1 MFLCSVVTG
10 LPITTKAP
18 LPSQKWVRGKQV
30 GGRGGGGWAYI
41 RCEWKLTLHDHSTTE
56 ENVALVQGA
65 LKEIGEEGVMEVD
78 ACEDFL

>member
-1 MFLCSVVTG
+1 M
-10 LPITTKAP
+10 
-18 LPSQKWVRGKQV
+18 GK
-30 GGRGGGGWAYI
+30 RETYI

>member
-1 MFLCSVVTG
+1 MGKRETG
-10 LPITTKAP
+10 WRK
-18 LPSQKWVRGKQV
+18 G
-30 GGRGGGGWAYI
+30 GGGGWAYI

>member
-1 MFLCSVVTG
+1 MGKRETG
-10 LPITTKAP
+10 WRK
-18 LPSQKWVRGKQV
+18 
-30 GGRGGGGWAYI
+30 GGGGAYI

-56 ENVALVQGA
+56 DNVALVQGA